1 MLIRNEKVF
10 IFLYFPIP
18 GVVFSFFF
26 FSSYTIKK
34 NYCSL
39 YVDTNLRKKVLKNSN
54 KKQRFDK
61 RLEHENRLR
70 EYDIWMKMKR
80 PIKKKQKKQNKTERK
95 ENRTLNITL
104 IIFSA
109 IAMIPSDDND
119 DDDNGHNYHS

>member
-10 IFLYFPIP
+10 IFLYFPVP

-61 RLEHENRLR
+61 PLEHENRLR

-80 PIKKKQKKQNKTERK
+80 PIKKKQRK

-104 IIFSA
+104 IIVSA

>member
-1 MLIRNEKVF
+1 M
-10 IFLYFPIP
+10 
-18 GVVFSFFF
+18 
-26 FSSYTIKK
+26 
-34 NYCSL
+34 
-39 YVDTNLRKKVLKNSN
+39 LKNSN

-109 IAMIPSDDND
+109 IAIIPSDDND